1 MTYREA
7 AQIHWPPAGTIPRD
21 WVAEWKE
28 PLDTLDQNGALDD
41 PAQKMSVDPEAE
53 KAAYSL
59 QRHRPL
65 QTRLQ
70 DLAQAQAVSAQTM
83 VVSPVAEVA
92 EEAVE
97 EQHQIR
103 VLQPG
108 APDHRH
114 SSSEEDKEQHE
125 RPRR

>member
-1 MTYREA
+1 MHYRET
-7 AQIHWPPAGTIPRD
+7 AQMHWPPAGTIPCD
-21 WVAEWKE
+21 CVAEWKE
-28 PLDTLDQNGALDD
+28 PLDTLDQNGALND

-83 VVSPVAEVA
+83 VASPVAEVVEEVA
-92 EEAVE
+92 EEK
-97 EQHQIR
+97 HQIR

-108 APDHRH
+108 APDYRH
-114 SSSEEDKEQHE
+114 SSSEKDKEQHE

>member
-1 MTYREA
+1 MHYRET
-7 AQIHWPPAGTIPRD
+7 AQMHWPPAGTIPCD
-21 WVAEWKE
+21 CVAEWKE
-28 PLDTLDQNGALDD
+28 PLDTLDQNGALND

-83 VVSPVAEVA
+83 VASPVAEVVEEVA
-92 EEAVE
+92 EE
-97 EQHQIR
+97 
-103 VLQPG
+103 
-108 APDHRH
+108 
-114 SSSEEDKEQHE
+114 
-125 RPRR
+125 